1 MEDVNL
7 YNEGCINNFFWYIL
21 VSMSNETSINNSAEK
36 SEKLN
41 GSSLDNN
48 HSEKNKKGLLKNLFT
63 YFKKWLFIE

>member
-1 MEDVNL
+1 
-7 YNEGCINNFFWYIL
+7 
-21 VSMSNETSINNSAEK
+21 MSNETSINNSAEK

-63 YFKKWLFIE
+63 YFKK